1 MFILRLRSGRHHPD
15 ERLDDW
21 GLSGPS
27 VGPVEFV
34 HLDHHGLSVE
44 LPNGRHCELP
54 MIDGLVFYGG
64 LFYAELELVSP
75 DDPRLAFEP
84 PVEPFDPHDAQ
95 VPRWAWKLQRE
106 ARGVK
111 LKKADLPAF
120 RDAVAVFCDRVTE
133 IAGERSATAARRALA
148 NVLIDYV
155 GRSAVDPELARAGA
169 LQPF

>member
-1 MFILRLRSGRHHPD
+1 MFILRLQSGRHHPD

-27 VGPVEFV
+27 VGPVELV
-34 HLDHHGLSVE
+34 HVDQGGLTVQ
-44 LPNGRHCELP
+44 LPNGRSCALP

-64 LFYAELELVSP
+64 LFYAELELVSA
-75 DDPRLAFEP
+75 DEPRLEYEP
-84 PVEPFDPHDAQ
+84 PVEPFDPQDAQ
-95 VPRWAWKLQRE
+95 VPRWVWKLQRE

-133 IAGERSATAARRALA
+133 IAGERSAKAARRALA
-148 NVLIDYV
+148 QVMIDYV
-155 GRSAVDPELARAGA
+155 GRSAVDPELAAMH
-169 LQPF
+169 PF